1 MGYKILIVDDVAVNR
16 AVMRVA
22 LQTIEDAEFI
32 DAVNGVQALGILDE
46 QEISLVILDLM
57 MPLKDGFEV
66 LREMKST
73 PTQWDIPVIV
83 YSGNEDVESVNEAL
97 ELGAHDYFTKP
108 LKPREMKVILP
119 MKVKNALKSYD
130 QQKIINDLN
139 LKMQIDLL
147 MANIFQQSLLSEK
160 QLMPS
165 AVMYGKYIPSQ
176 DIGGD
181 FYECV
186 QIEDTVWFIMA
197 DVAEDG
203 VAAAMLSSML
213 KMEFQH
219 CTKLLDSPDKVLRF
233 INNTFCK
240 ITQNSSSLTAFV
252 GMIRDNI
259 FWYSNAGQPYPL
271 VFNAKQ
277 QKMQVLR
284 ESSSTLGMVE
294 DEKYSLHKM
303 NIGIGDI
310 IVTYTQ
316 GLIEDKVSFDSIG
329 VYDDLASCFLNQK
342 HLINEDCSDFFNI
355 IFRLFGNGTNKAVS
369 DDMAMML
376 ICVK

>member
-1 MGYKILIVDDVAVNR
+1 MGYKILVVDDVAVNR
-16 AVMRVA
+16 AIMRVT
-22 LQTIEDAEFI
+22 LQTIEDVEFI
-32 DAVNGVQALGILDE
+32 EAVDGVEALKIVAQ

-66 LREMKST
+66 LKEMKST
-73 PTQWDIPVIV
+73 SNLWDIPVIV
-83 YSGNEDVESVNEAL
+83 YSGNEDVESVSEAL
-97 ELGAHDYFTKP
+97 ELGAYDYFTKP
-108 LKPREMKVILP
+108 LKQREMKVILP
-119 MKVKNALKSYD
+119 MKAKNALKSYD
-130 QQKIINDLN
+130 QQKTIHALN
-139 LKMQIDLL
+139 LQMQIDLL

-160 QLMPS
+160 QQMPN

-181 FYECV
+181 FYECI

-197 DVAEDG
+197 EVLGDG
-203 VAAAMLSSML
+203 VSAAMLSSML

-219 CTKLLDSPDKVLRF
+219 CIQLLGSPDKVLRF

-240 ITQNSSSLTAFV
+240 MTQNSYSLTAFV
-252 GMIRDNI
+252 GMIRDNT

-271 VFNAKQ
+271 VFSAKQ
-277 QKMQVLR
+277 EKMQILR
-284 ESSSTLGMVE
+284 ESSSTLGMIE

-303 NIGIGDI
+303 QIGAGDI
-310 IVTYTQ
+310 VVTYTQ
-316 GLIEDKVSFDSIG
+316 GLIEDKVMNDSAG

-342 HLINEDCSDFFNI
+342 YLINEDCAGFFNMM
-355 IFRLFGNGTNKAVS
+355 FRLFGNGSNKEIS

-376 ICVK
+376 ICIK